1 MVPGCAWSSLGTA
14 PTVLPTGWQPP
25 ELATPA
31 LVVWAAERIGPPG
44 DMASAL
50 TELARSVAEAPGNH
64 FTLIERHAETTAE
77 VVEEWLSSSI
87 PTTVKDATQKE
98 K

>member
-1 MVPGCAWSSLGTA
+1 MSGWFTGGVPMSTQ
-14 PTVLPTGWQPP
+14 LPLDVSQPP